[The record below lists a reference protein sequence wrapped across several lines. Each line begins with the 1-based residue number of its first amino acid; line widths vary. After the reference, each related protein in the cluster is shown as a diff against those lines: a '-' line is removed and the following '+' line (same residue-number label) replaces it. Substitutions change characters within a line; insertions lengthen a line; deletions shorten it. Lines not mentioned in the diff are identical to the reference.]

1 MGPRQQIWTDFVNP
15 GPEQRST
22 EVKIEGRGRGFTDI
36 TARVADW
43 VAATGVLSGQVSI
56 FVRHTSASL
65 IIQENADPDVLRDLE
80 HFFSRLV
87 PDADSGGKYGHSQE
101 GPDDM
106 PEHIRSAL
114 TLTQVTIPVVD
125 GRLGL
130 GTWQSVYL
138 YEHRT
143 QPRPRNVILQVIE
156 I

>member
-1 MGPRQQIWTDFVNP
+1 MNP

-22 EVKIEGRGRGFTDI
+22 EVKIEGRGRCFTDI

-106 PEHIRSAL
+106 PAHTRSAL
-114 TLTQVTIPVVD
+114 TLTQVTTGSIDQRHGQVQGRFAGFKVVPHHFKAALEMPGETGD
-125 GRLGL
+125 
-130 GTWQSVYL
+130 
-138 YEHRT
+138 
-143 QPRPRNVILQVIE
+143 IE
-156 I
+156 